1 MSHHYLRTSDLAKA
15 VGVHPNTVRLYE
27 QWGFLPPIPRSP
39 TGYRLFTQA
48 HLDQMRLTRLALR
61 CTWLG
66 GAIRQ
71 AALDAIHRGAAGD
84 LAGALAAAREVMIG
98 LQAEHLQAEAA
109 ADFLQRWAQGSVSE
123 PLAESVRIAEAADL
137 VHATADMLRNWERNG
152 LLRVPRDPTSGY
164 RRYGPAE
171 IGRLRVIR
179 MLLRSGYST
188 MAVLRT
194 LLHVERGET
203 ENLREILD
211 TPSLDEAGMSY
222 DDVVYYASDHW
233 LSTLAELEQAAAD
246 LVALLEGLIAES
258 YPMTSAVSE
267 ISKA

>member
-1 MSHHYLRTSDLAKA
+1 
-15 VGVHPNTVRLYE
+15 
-27 QWGFLPPIPRSP
+27 
-39 TGYRLFTQA
+39 
-48 HLDQMRLTRLALR
+48 
-61 CTWLG
+61 
-66 GAIRQ
+66 
-71 AALDAIHRGAAGD
+71 
-84 LAGALAAAREVMIG
+84 
-98 LQAEHLQAEAA
+98 
-109 ADFLQRWAQGSVSE
+109 
-123 PLAESVRIAEAADL
+123 
-137 VHATADMLRNWERNG
+137 
-152 LLRVPRDPTSGY
+152 
-164 RRYGPAE
+164 
-171 IGRLRVIR
+171 
-179 MLLRSGYST
+179 